1 MTDTAKTMD
10 RARRATREGVVI
22 ADNRDKTIKVQ
33 IEYLVK
39 HPKYG
44 KIVRRRTS
52 FQVHD
57 EQNTAKTGDRVEI
70 AECRPISKTKH
81 WRLVRVV
88 SKAFRGAAAAG
99 GA

>member
-1 MTDTAKTMD
+1 MTESAKQAERTS
-10 RARRATREGVVI
+10 RATREGLVI
-22 ADNRDKTIKVQ
+22 SDCRDKTIKVQ
-33 IEYLVK
+33 VEYLVK

-44 KIVRRRTS
+44 KIMRKRTS

-57 EQNTAKTGDRVEI
+57 EKNEAKNGDRVEI

-81 WRLVRVV
+81 WRLLRIVT
-88 SKAFRGAAAAG
+88 RGFEAIPAG

>member
-1 MTDTAKTMD
+1 MTDSAKMTE
-10 RARRATREGVVI
+10 RTSRATREGVVI

-33 IEYLVK
+33 VEYLVK

-44 KIVRRRTS
+44 KIVRKRTS

-57 EQNTAKTGDRVEI
+57 EKNEAKTGDRVEI
-70 AECRPISKTKH
+70 GECRPISKTKH
-81 WRLVRVV
+81 WRLMRVL
-88 SKAFRGAAAAG
+88 SKAFSSAAAG